1 MNNGSMEADMI
12 VRMSLQGMEYFL
24 RISGSAG
31 KHMLAMLMA
40 LKNKPNNSPGQIKLK
55 EMLKSGKPSTV
66 FDMPEEKLSEF
77 ARESKLYG
85 IQYVVVKQSD
95 GSGVYDILSYVE
107 DAAKI
112 NRICEKIGLGRVD
125 ETRAVL
131 DTNVT
136 EAEKQNAISLSD
148 EQQIMKDMASPN
160 EAERKESPKVREA
173 SEKDSPSGDSLK
185 DTAEAE
191 RTVITGMSFEDK
203 EEEIPEAAKTMN
215 GRISILSQL
224 KNTGADM
231 EASYDMFR
239 EARALKTALMTD
251 AAMPEEMLHTEFNKG
266 WVPPKEEYDN
276 DGNPLFRGKHVHEM
290 TETDKVQYMIDTEM
304 KQRGELS
311 ERTIKSLYEA
321 GYKVSDRGIVSEMHT
336 SFTSEE
342 RKMIANMM
350 SDPARD
356 RVREGKEA
364 VSQTAEAFKETL
376 RK

>member
-12 VRMSLQGMEYFL
+12 VRMSLQGMDYFL
-24 RISGSAG
+24 RISGAAA
-31 KHMLAMLMA
+31 KHVLAMLMA
-40 LKNKPNNSPGQIKLK
+40 LKNKPNNSPGQLKLK

-66 FDMPEEKLSEF
+66 FDMPEEKLAEF
-77 ARESKLYG
+77 AREAKLYG

-95 GSGVYDILSYVE
+95 GNGVYDILSYVE

-112 NRICEKIGLGRVD
+112 NRICEKIGLGRVN
-125 ETRAVL
+125 ETGAVL

-136 EAEKQNAISLSD
+136 EAEKQNAVSLSD
-148 EQQIMKDMASPN
+148 EQHIMKDMASPN
-160 EAERKESPKVREA
+160 EAERKENPKAREA

-185 DTAEAE
+185 DTAEAH
-191 RTVITGMSFEDK
+191 RAVKTGMSLEDNA
-203 EEEIPEAAKTMN
+203 EMPEASETVN
-215 GRISILSQL
+215 GRSSILSQL

-239 EARALKTALMTD
+239 EARALKTALRTD
-251 AAMPEEMLHTEFNKG
+251 AAMAAGMEHTEFNRG
-266 WVPPKEEYDN
+266 WVPPKEEYDA
-276 DGNPLFRGKHVHEM
+276 DGSPLFRGKHVHEM
-290 TETDKVQYMIDTEM
+290 TETDKVQYMVDTEM

-342 RKMIANMM
+342 RKVIANMM
-350 SDPARD
+350 SEPARD
-356 RVREGKEA
+356 RIREGKEA
-364 VSQTAEAFKETL
+364 VSQTAEAFMEIK
-376 RK
+376 K